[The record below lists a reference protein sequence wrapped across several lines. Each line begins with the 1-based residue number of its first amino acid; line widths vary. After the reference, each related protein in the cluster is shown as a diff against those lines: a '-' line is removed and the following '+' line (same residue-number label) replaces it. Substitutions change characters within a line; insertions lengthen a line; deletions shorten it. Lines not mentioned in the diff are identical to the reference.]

1 MKLQEAFFAE
11 RNVVGSW
18 TLIGYKAPGD
28 NGATTNFEYS
38 GADVSGTDSTGAVV
52 GAWKAKN
59 KTQLNDCAS
68 GDNWAIKVTPTAA
81 GEEAAAKVAF
91 DATVAAGGCEALT
104 PNFASIGK

>member
-11 RNVVGSW
+11 RNAVGSW
-18 TLIGYKAPGD
+18 TLIGYKAPGES
-28 NGATTNFEYS
+28 NATTNFEYS
-38 GADVSGTDSTGAVV
+38 TAMTNDTETSEVAN
-52 GAWKAKN
+52 AWKAKN

-68 GDNWAIKVTPTAA
+68 ADNWAIKVSPTAA
-81 GEEAAAKVAF
+81 GDEAAASVAF

>member
-11 RNVVGSW
+11 RNAVGSW

-28 NGATTNFEYS
+28 NGATTNFLYTE
-38 GADVSGTDSTGAVV
+38 GNAADSTTGAVE

-59 KTQLNDCAS
+59 KTQLNDCES
-68 GDNWAIKVTPTAA
+68 GDNWAIKVSPTAA
-81 GEEAAAKVAF
+81 TASAAASVAF